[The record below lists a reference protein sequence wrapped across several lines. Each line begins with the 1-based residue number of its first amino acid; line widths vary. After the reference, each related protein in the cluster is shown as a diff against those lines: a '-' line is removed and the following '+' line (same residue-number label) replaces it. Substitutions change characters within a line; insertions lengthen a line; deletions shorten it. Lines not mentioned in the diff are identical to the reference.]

1 MGNAVAL
8 VGDGKVRV
16 REGAVKSL
24 IAVAQLQPKALKDYS
39 SNRDFWKCVVFNSH
53 INDDLIATI
62 DYGLCKEV
70 RDEGK
75 SLRLESFNLLQ
86 ILVTR
91 LTLEGPQID
100 EIMGATLHRI
110 GTPPSMQR
118 ARVATTSS

>member
-1 MGNAVAL
+1 M
-8 VGDGKVRV
+8 
-16 REGAVKSL
+16 KSL
-24 IAVAQLQPKALKDYS
+24 IAVAQLHPKTLKDYS
-39 SNRDFWKCVVFNSH
+39 SNRDFWKAVVFNSH
-53 INDDLIATI
+53 INDDLISNI

-86 ILVTR
+86 ILVTK

-110 GTPPSMQR
+110 GTFLTMQR
-118 ARVATTSS
+118 ARAAMISS